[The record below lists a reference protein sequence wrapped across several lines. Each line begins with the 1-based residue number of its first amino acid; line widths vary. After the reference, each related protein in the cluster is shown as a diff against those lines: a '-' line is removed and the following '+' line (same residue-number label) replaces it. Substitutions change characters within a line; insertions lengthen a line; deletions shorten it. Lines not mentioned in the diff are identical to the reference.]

1 MLAQDWGAH
10 FGRPAPHA
18 APRHAHKHGPGSQT
32 CLRRHPEEAG
42 GTVGDRAE
50 EAAAGGTVKKE
61 NEKSALRLL
70 KFDTVAANVA
80 GVPAQ
85 SAGVYGVT
93 ARENPLAPLD
103 S

>member
-1 MLAQDWGAH
+1 M
-10 FGRPAPHA
+10 
-18 APRHAHKHGPGSQT
+18 
-32 CLRRHPEEAG
+32 
-42 GTVGDRAE
+42 GDRAE

>member
-1 MLAQDWGAH
+1 M
-10 FGRPAPHA
+10 GRTAPFWLKTGGRTVC
-18 APRHAHKHGPGSQT
+18 APRRAPLPDMPTSTGQGAK
-32 CLRRHPEEAG
+32 RAG
-42 GTVGDRAE
+42 EGGRAE
-50 EAAAGGTVKKE
+50 EAVAGGTVKKE
-61 NEKSALRLL
+61 NKKSALGLL

>member
-1 MLAQDWGAH
+1 M
-10 FGRPAPHA
+10 
-18 APRHAHKHGPGSQT
+18 
-32 CLRRHPEEAG
+32 
-42 GTVGDRAE
+42 
-50 EAAAGGTVKKE
+50 KKE
-61 NEKSALRLL
+61 NEKSALGLS

>member
-1 MLAQDWGAH
+1 M
-10 FGRPAPHA
+10 GRTAPFWLKTGGRTVC
-18 APRHAHKHGPGSQT
+18 APR
-32 CLRRHPEEAG
+32 RRG
-42 GTVGDRAE
+42 GDRAE
-50 EAAAGGTVKKE
+50 EAVAGGTVKKE
-61 NEKSALRLL
+61 SAKSALRLL